1 MDPVDLHYVLRHHP
15 KFGVIRKVCD
25 KLREQSWRQRRGLT
39 QRGAARQDPKLARNF
54 LAFLESRGLVESQKH
69 RPDLVQCTVEGWEIC
84 GRFCDKLEV
93 PSEFDEFLT
102 TELLQKVASDVT

>member
-1 MDPVDLHYVLRHHP
+1 MTGAVLSGADLTGLDDEIWVLVEDELRLYRRLGGKEAVGYLRFQGAATDPVDLHYVLRHHP

-54 LAFLESRGLVESQKH
+54 LAFLE
-69 RPDLVQCTVEGWEIC
+69 
-84 GRFCDKLEV
+84 
-93 PSEFDEFLT
+93 
-102 TELLQKVASDVT
+102 